1 MVGHWLHFP
10 DQCTVLND
18 ISYSL
23 QSVTVFDIAD
33 RAGLSKDLV
42 LMDDLCIFVDYLVLD
57 DDILADLCICQDL
70 PITTPRPI
78 TESSTVPWTSQPLE
92 IREFL
97 TSASS

>member
-1 MVGHWLHFP
+1 MFFDLAFSRPHRTSLIHTMGHWLHFP

-18 ISYSL
+18 ISYFL

-57 DDILADLCICQDL
+57 DDILC
-70 PITTPRPI
+70 R
-78 TESSTVPWTSQPLE
+78 S
-92 IREFL
+92 RRRGR
-97 TSASS
+97 